1 MNKEKVLPLKS
12 ILENE
17 NNMDE
22 KVQSILLIDDDD
34 INNFLSNELI
44 ALYWPSAIVTSIMYV
59 EEATRYLQ
67 EKINTNQPLPDI
79 IMVDLNMPIL
89 NGWDFVEA
97 FEKLDTELTKNTQ
110 VCIYSSSVYYK
121 DIEKSKQYACVKKF
135 YSKPITQQQLAEII
149 QRD

>member
-1 MNKEKVLPLKS
+1 
-12 ILENE
+12 
-17 NNMDE
+17 
-22 KVQSILLIDDDD
+22 
-34 INNFLSNELI
+34 
-44 ALYWPSAIVTSIMYV
+44 
-59 EEATRYLQ
+59 
-67 EKINTNQPLPDI
+67 
-79 IMVDLNMPIL
+79 MVDLNMPIL

-121 DIEKSKQYACVKKF
+121 DIEKSKQYSCVKKF